1 MTKAHKR
8 TDRLLLQKEKKLN
21 EYYDKHKK
29 LVIRLFNLFY
39 KRHEKEFGQKL
50 TQYKNGEI
58 TKEEYRQYMLNQT
71 ILSSDWQ
78 KTLNKLTE
86 TISDINQNALHSVTD
101 KYLEQIYLDN
111 YNTTIRAIGDELIEN
126 WL

>member
-58 TKEEYRQYMLNQT
+58 TKDEYRQYMLSQT

>member
-101 KYLEQIYLDN
+101 KYLEQIYIDN

>member
-1 MTKAHKR
+1 MKSAHQR
-8 TDRLLLQKEKKLN
+8 TDRLLLQKERKLS

-58 TKEEYRQYMLNQT
+58 TKEEYRQYMLSQT

-86 TISDINQNALHSVTD
+86 TLSDINDNALHSITN
-101 KYLEQIYLDN
+101 KYLGQIYLDN
-111 YNTTIRAIGDELIEN
+111 YNTTIQAIGDELLEDWI
-126 WL
+126 